1 MPSRSPF
8 SPDGQTLASGGNNKM
23 VIVWDAVTGEQMRTL
38 VGHEH
43 QINSV
48 AYSPDGQALASA
60 SHDNTIRLWDAGTG
74 KQTRLIGPLSNY
86 ALSCNVF
93 AGRTDARQRR
103 LSRY

>member
-1 MPSRSPF
+1 
-8 SPDGQTLASGGNNKM
+8 M
-23 VIVWDAVTGEQMRTL
+23 VIVWDADTGEQMRTL

-60 SHDNTIRLWDAGTG
+60 SHDNTIRLWDAAG

-86 ALSCNVF
+86 ALSVTYSPDGQTLASGGYQDINIW
-93 AGRTDARQRR
+93 DARQAR
-103 LSRY
+103 